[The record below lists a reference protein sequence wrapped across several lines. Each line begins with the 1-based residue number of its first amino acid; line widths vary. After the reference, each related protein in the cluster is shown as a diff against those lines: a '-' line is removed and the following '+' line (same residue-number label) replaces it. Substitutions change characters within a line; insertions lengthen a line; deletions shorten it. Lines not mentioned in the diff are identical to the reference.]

1 MSSQQSGTGLT
12 PAQAIE
18 QLEALYEASVEA
30 LRQAVGDFINHGG
43 LPDAQTRAAGL
54 FVYPELRVSWDGK
67 SPGQTKTRAYGRFT
81 SAAVSPLSDRTTD
94 HAGE

>member
-12 PAQAIE
+12 PAQAVE
-18 QLEALYEASVEA
+18 QLEALYVASVEA
-30 LRQAVGDFINHGG
+30 LRQAVGDFISHGS

-67 SPGQTKTRAYGRFT
+67 SPGQTKTRAYGR
-81 SAAVSPLSDRTTD
+81 DRKSVV
-94 HAGE
+94 